1 MQKKTRFYF
10 DLIFFHFQKWWIAV
24 DTLPYIVQPVQKV
37 MENGGAMEN
46 VNGKMDNAYTLI
58 VSILLLLCTIVHF
71 SIQILHCT
79 TILPYI
85 VQPVQK
91 VMENGGA
98 MENVNGKMDN
108 AYTLIVSTVFP

>member
-1 MQKKTRFYF
+1 M
-10 DLIFFHFQKWWIAV
+10 

-71 SIQILHCT
+71 SIHILHCT

-85 VQPVQK
+85 VQPAQQ
-91 VMENGGA
+91 VMENDGA
-98 MENVNGKMDN
+98 IENVNGKMDN
-108 AYTLIVSTVFP
+108 VCTLIVTIVFTYLQVTITFILRFWHQ

>member
-1 MQKKTRFYF
+1 
-10 DLIFFHFQKWWIAV
+10 
-24 DTLPYIVQPVQKV
+24 

-71 SIQILHCT
+71 SIHILHCT

-91 VMENGGA
+91 VIENGGA
-98 MENVNGKMDN
+98 IENVNGKMDN
-108 AYTLIVSTVFP
+108 VCTLILGIFITY